1 MHRPPACISTGRAG
15 PPSAR
20 ASRWSRRTRRNW
32 RPTSTCCPC
41 SIRPPAARPCG
52 GEFRTWRRPTLERP
66 NGTTDGGVAR
76 ARAVKLLVTGAAG
89 FIGFHTALR
98 LLQRGEEVVG
108 LDDLNAY
115 YDPGLKAARL
125 AILEREAN
133 FRFVKLDVANR
144 AAMQA
149 LFDREAF

>member
-1 MHRPPACISTGRAG
+1 M
-15 PPSAR
+15 
-20 ASRWSRRTRRNW
+20 
-32 RPTSTCCPC
+32 
-41 SIRPPAARPCG
+41 
-52 GEFRTWRRPTLERP
+52 
-66 NGTTDGGVAR
+66 
-76 ARAVKLLVTGAAG
+76 KLLVTGAAG

-149 LFDREAF
+149 LFDREAFQRVVHLAAQAGVRHSIHNPHVYIESNVSGFLHVLEPIALTIDATHDGPPVFERDLM